1 MQKAVAHEKQ
11 GEGMTCSSDTSR
23 WSSPSGLYSS
33 SDDPQYTS
41 VCEDKAD
48 AIPSFQWQG
57 SKRSRRLVFGIFHI
71 SDISISKYFIYNSLY
86 HE

>member
-11 GEGMTCSSDTSR
+11 DEGMTSSSDTSI
-23 WSSPSGLYSS
+23 WSSPSGSYSS

-57 SKRSRRLVFGIFHI
+57 SKRSRRLVFGSFHI
-71 SDISISKYFIYNSLY
+71 SNISISKCFIYNSLY